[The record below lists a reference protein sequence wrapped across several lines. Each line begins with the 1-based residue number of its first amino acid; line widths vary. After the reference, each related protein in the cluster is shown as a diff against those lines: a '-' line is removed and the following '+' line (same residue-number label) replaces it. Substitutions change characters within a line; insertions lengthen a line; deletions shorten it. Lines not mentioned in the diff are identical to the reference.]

1 VDKAVKHY
9 ADGRNMHKIT
19 IIVSISLLTLIL
31 VMVCSCKSSLST
43 LTTTDFNSDNSG
55 SSKSA
60 NGLSLSFSLDAKT
73 YKPGDTINMVI
84 SETNT
89 LSKMNN
95 ILVSD
100 KWPVSGLSVD
110 LCGTES
116 FPFGVVVMQG
126 DYTTDDISTAI
137 PLILYNP
144 NVIVQCY
151 IPPVLNVKAYDFK
164 PSSDIATI
172 NGSTPN
178 QTATIEMSTKISMW
192 SYWAGSP
199 PNAVQHNFETG
210 VYTVVAGD
218 EWGALVVLHFTV
230 KK

>member
-60 NGLSLSFSLDAKT
+60 NGLSLSLSLDAKT

-144 NVIVQCY
+144 NMIVQCY

-199 PNAVQHNFETG
+199 PNAVQHNYDPG
-210 VYTVVAGD
+210 DYTVVAGD
-218 EWGALVVLHFTV
+218 EWGNLLIVHFTV
-230 KK
+230 SQ

>member
-1 VDKAVKHY
+1 
-9 ADGRNMHKIT
+9 
-19 IIVSISLLTLIL
+19 
-31 VMVCSCKSSLST
+31 
-43 LTTTDFNSDNSG
+43 
-55 SSKSA
+55 
-60 NGLSLSFSLDAKT
+60 
-73 YKPGDTINMVI
+73 
-84 SETNT
+84 
-89 LSKMNN
+89 
-95 ILVSD
+95 
-100 KWPVSGLSVD
+100 
-110 LCGTES
+110 
-116 FPFGVVVMQG
+116 MQG

-144 NVIVQCY
+144 NMIVQCY